1 MFTPKV
7 AKTQK
12 KAAESPTGKLAP
24 QRSTFAA
31 RSFGGGAVE
40 QAQMLQRSIGNQAML
55 RLMAQLASR
64 SVRNEPGGDHE
75 QEVAPENMA
84 ALEASRGVAWD
95 FSKIPVFP
103 PVRPNLA
110 RSPLSFTAAPS
121 QLSRKSTVYE
131 ELQRD
136 PVSPVAPDRIAPPI
150 VHRVI
155 GSSSRP
161 LDHGSRN
168 RFAPYFGSGLD
179 AVRVHADSEAA
190 ASARAVRADA
200 YTVGRHIVFGAGKY
214 DPGTASGD
222 GLIAHELAH
231 VAQQRGQDPGPS
243 HLSVAEADSVAEQEA
258 DRAAGVALSGSR
270 PTGLTNSGPSLCRLP
285 AQTDGQNPESET
297 AGEQNVAAV
306 STDLQRAADQL
317 RAGDSRP
324 GPIVPLTFDLL
335 SLFLRMGPRQPSLPS
350 KFKGSPYIEIKG
362 HAFIKGSTD
371 TNEVDPNDVT
381 QGQLGDC
388 GLHAAMLAIARVNPQ
403 AIKDL
408 ITEKGDG
415 TYDVTLYFKDHFW
428 NNKTPHVINVKPT
441 FPTDKAGNPLFS
453 QPGDKGPDGPE
464 LWAMLIE
471 KAFAMHAGGYDEAE
485 GIWDRDALDLLSKAD
500 ADELPASVNFLSE
513 EMMGKL
519 INAKL
524 TSGHAVTANTSQS
537 RWDRWTRSDADDK
550 EIQTLGIVMNH
561 AYSIVAVDESAKTLD
576 LRNPW
581 GFQHL
586 TGLTFTAFRK
596 YFNTWSWAKVK

>member
-1 MFTPKV
+1 MFAVKI
-7 AKTQK
+7 AKPPA
-12 KAAESPTGKLAP
+12 KAAETPTSKLTP
-24 QRSTFAA
+24 QRSTLVGH
-31 RSFGGGAVE
+31 RGH
-40 QAQMLQRSIGNQAML
+40 
-55 RLMAQLASR
+55 
-64 SVRNEPGGDHE
+64 DHE
-75 QEVAPENMA
+75 QER
-84 ALEASRGVAWD
+84 SRGVSWD
-95 FSKIPVFP
+95 FGKMRVQSPDA
-103 PVRPNLA
+103 PNLA
-110 RSPLSFTAAPS
+110 RSPLSLTAGPS
-121 QLSRKSTVYE
+121 QLNRKSTVHE
-131 ELQRD
+131 ELPPD
-136 PVSPVAPDRIAPPI
+136 PLSPAAEHIAPPI

-161 LDHGSRN
+161 LDDGSRS
-168 RFAPYFGSGLD
+168 RFAPYFGSGID
-179 AVRVHADSEAA
+179 AARVHTDSEAA
-190 ASARAVRADA
+190 ASARAMRADA

-214 DPGTASGD
+214 DPGTAYGD

-231 VAQQRGQDPGPS
+231 VAQQLGQEPGPGR
-243 HLSVAEADSVAEQEA
+243 LGVADADSMAEREA
-258 DRAAGVALSGSR
+258 DRASGKALSGSR
-270 PTGLTNSGPSLCRLP
+270 PTGLTNSGLSLSRLP
-285 AQTDGQNPESET
+285 AQTDDKDPEPAT
-297 AGEQNVAAV
+297 AGEQNVPPV

-350 KFKGSPYIEIKG
+350 KFAGSPYTEFKG
-362 HAFIKGSTD
+362 HAFIKGASD
-371 TNEVDPNDVT
+371 NNEVDPNDVG

-388 GLHAAMLAIARVNPQ
+388 GLHAAMIAIARVNPQ

-471 KAFAMHAGGYDEAE
+471 KAFAMHAGGYEEAE

-500 ADELPASVNFLSE
+500 VDKEQSVTDLPEAE
-513 EMMGKL
+513 MGKA

-524 TSGHAVTANTSQS
+524 VSGNYAVTANTSQS
-537 RWDRWTRSDADDK
+537 RWDKWTRSDADDK
-550 EIQTLGIVMNH
+550 EIQTLGIVMGH

-596 YFNTWSWAKVK
+596 YFNTWSSAKVK

>member
-1 MFTPKV
+1 
-7 AKTQK
+7 
-12 KAAESPTGKLAP
+12 
-24 QRSTFAA
+24 
-31 RSFGGGAVE
+31 
-40 QAQMLQRSIGNQAML
+40 MLQRSIGNQAML
-55 RLMAQLASR
+55 RLMAQQVSR
-64 SVRNEPGGDHE
+64 SVRNEPAGDHK
-75 QEVAPENMA
+75 QEVAPENMT
-84 ALEASRGVAWD
+84 ALEALRGVAWD
-95 FSKIPVFP
+95 FSKIPEFP
-103 PVRPNLA
+103 PGRPNLA
-110 RSPLSFTAAPS
+110 RSPLSLIAAPS
-121 QLSRKSTVYE
+121 QLSRESTVYE
-131 ELQRD
+131 ELQGD
-136 PVSPVAPDRIAPPI
+136 PLAPAAPDRIAPSI

-155 GSSSRP
+155 GSSGRP

-168 RFAPYFGSGLD
+168 RFAPYFGSGLG

-200 YTVGRHIVFGAGKY
+200 YTVGHHIVFGAGKY
-214 DPGTASGD
+214 DPGAASGD
-222 GLIAHELAH
+222 SLIAHELAH
-231 VAQQRGQDPGPS
+231 VAQQRGQDPDTS
-243 HLSVAEADSVAEQEA
+243 RLSVDEADSVAEQEA
-258 DRAAGVALSGSR
+258 DRAAGIVLSGSR
-270 PTGLTNSGPSLCRLP
+270 PTGLTNSGPSLSRLP
-285 AQTDGQNPESET
+285 AQTDDQNPESET
-297 AGEQNVAAV
+297 AGEQNVPAV

-317 RAGDSRP
+317 RAGDSRS

-350 KFKGSPYIEIKG
+350 KFKGSPYTEIKG

-371 TNEVDPNDVT
+371 INEVDPNDVA

-388 GLHAAMLAIARVNPQ
+388 GLHAAMIAIARVNPQ

-408 ITEKGDG
+408 ISEKADG

-453 QPGDKGPDGPE
+453 QRGDTGPDGPE

-471 KAFAMHAGGYDEAE
+471 KAFAMHASGYDEAE

-500 ADELPASVNFLSE
+500 ADKEQSVTDLPEAA
-513 EMMGKL
+513 MGKA
-519 INAKL
+519 IHAKL
-524 TSGHAVTANTSQS
+524 TSGNYAVTANTSQS
-537 RWDRWTRSDADDK
+537 KWDEWTRSDADDK
-550 EIQTLGIVMNH
+550 EIQTLGIVMGH
-561 AYSIVAVDESAKTLD
+561 AYSIIAVDESAKTLD

-596 YFNTWSWAKVK
+596 YFNTWSSAKVK